1 MSSVQYDVRKV
12 CGRPEGVPQSGA
24 IPYSGLDDVTIR
36 GLALATLRHR
46 KTPIRRRSYV
56 LGNQPVQEL
65 LHLSHYCRMWASV
78 AVWRGAGR
86 TVASNPG
93 GIEANLFGLNRLVE
107 DVGNEL
113 VRGLRIVPV
122 VIAAQCKIHCL
133 FYQR

>member
-24 IPYSGLDDVTIR
+24 IPYSGLDDVTMR

-46 KTPIRRRSYV
+46 KTPRVCLAINLFRSCCISAIAAGLGECRRLACAR
-56 LGNQPVQEL
+56 
-65 LHLSHYCRMWASV
+65 C
-78 AVWRGAGR
+78 

>member
-65 LHLSHYCRMWASV
+65 LLSAI
-78 AVWRGAGR
+78 AVGCGRVLPSGVRGR

-93 GIEANLFGLNRLVE
+93 GIEANLFGVNRLVE

-113 VRGLRIVPV
+113 VRGLCIVLV
-122 VIAAQCKIHCL
+122 VIAAQCKIHRL

>member
-46 KTPIRRRSYV
+46 KTPIRRRSVCLAINLFRSCCISATAAGY
-56 LGNQPVQEL
+56 G
-65 LHLSHYCRMWASV
+65 RASPSI
-78 AVWRGAGR
+78 ARRPHGA
-86 TVASNPG
+86 SDPG
-93 GIEANLFGLNRLVE
+93 GIEANLLGVDRFVE

-113 VRGLRIVPV
+113 VRGL
-122 VIAAQCKIHCL
+122 L
-133 FYQR
+133 SSSS

>member
-46 KTPIRRRSYV
+46 KTPIRRRSYA
-56 LGNQPVQEL
+56 LGNQTCSGAVASQPL
-65 LHLSHYCRMWASV
+65 LPDVGECRRLAC
-78 AVWRGAGR
+78 AGR

-93 GIEANLFGLNRLVE
+93 GIEANLFGVNRLVE
-107 DVGNEL
+107 GVGNEL

-122 VIAAQCKIHCL
+122 VIAA
-133 FYQR
+133 

>member
-1 MSSVQYDVRKV
+1 MRWNILIFTHVLRSIRRTQGMRAPGK
-12 CGRPEGVPQSGA
+12 RAQSGA

-78 AVWRGAGR
+78 AVWGEE
-86 TVASNPG
+86 VV
-93 GIEANLFGLNRLVE
+93 LK
-107 DVGNEL
+107 VGD
-113 VRGLRIVPV
+113 R
-122 VIAAQCKIHCL
+122 A
-133 FYQR
+133 